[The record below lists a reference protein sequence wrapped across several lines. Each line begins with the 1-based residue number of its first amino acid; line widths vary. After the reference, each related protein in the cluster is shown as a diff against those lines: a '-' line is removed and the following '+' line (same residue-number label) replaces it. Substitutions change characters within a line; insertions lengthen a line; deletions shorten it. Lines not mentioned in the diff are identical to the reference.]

1 MEDNNELVTEVTE
14 NVDELA
20 TEELVDGGTEPIEE
34 ETVEEETTEEVNEP
48 VKTYTDAEVDEI
60 VKKKLYRQEQKLN
73 RELNKQLSSYKRAEE
88 VLNAG
93 LGTSNIEEATDNLT
107 NFYKEKGIT
116 IPEYQPTYNEYDMEA
131 GAEKEARETI
141 ESGYDAIVEEVDK
154 LASIGL
160 DKMSKRDKVM
170 FNILAQEREKIEN
183 EKEIASLGV
192 SKEELENEDFKAFS
206 NKYSSLSLKDKYE
219 LYSQLKAPKIE
230 NKMGSMKNGATS
242 TVKDYYSEEEISR
255 LTEEELNNPQ
265 VWEAVRRSMTQNY
278 KPY

>member
-1 MEDNNELVTEVTE
+1 MEDNKELVENTE

-20 TEELVDGGTEPIEE
+20 TEELVDGTTEPTIE
-34 ETVEEETTEEVNEP
+34 NSEP

-73 RELNKQLSSYKRAEE
+73 REFNKQMSSYKRAEE

-116 IPEYQPTYNEYDMEA
+116 VPEYH
-131 GAEKEARETI
+131 ETRSEHEI
-141 ESGYDAIVEEVDK
+141 EVLAKDDAKTIIDSGYEDIVEEVDR
-154 LASIGL
+154 LAEIGF
-160 DKMSKRDKVM
+160 DNMSKRDKII
-170 FNILAQEREKIEN
+170 FKELASERQRIEN

-192 SKEELENEDFKAFS
+192 SKEEIESDSFKEFS
-206 NKYSSLSLKDKYE
+206 SKLNPSLSLKEKYDM
-219 LYSQLKAPKIE
+219 YTQFKPKKNE
-230 NKMGSMKNGATS
+230 NIMGSMKNTATS
-242 TVKDYYSEEEISR
+242 QVKDYYSPEEISK
-255 LTEEELNNPQ
+255 LTDEELNDPQ
-265 VWEAVRRSMTQNY
+265 VWNAVRNSMTKDY

>member
-1 MEDNNELVTEVTE
+1 MEDNKELVENTE

-20 TEELVDGGTEPIEE
+20 TEELVDGSTEP
-34 ETVEEETTEEVNEP
+34 TEEVEETSSEP

-73 RELNKQLSSYKRAEE
+73 REFNKQLSSYKRAEE

-183 EKEIASLGV
+183 EKEVASLGV
-192 SKEELENEDFKAFS
+192 SKEELESEEFKAFS
-206 NKYSSLSLKDKYE
+206 NKYPSLSLKDKYE
-219 LYSQLKAPKIE
+219 LYSQIKPKKNE
-230 NKMGSMKNGATS
+230 NIMGSMKNRATS
-242 TVKDYYSEEEISR
+242 QVKDYYSPEEIAK
-255 LTEEELNNPQ
+255 LTEEDLDNPQ
-265 VWEAVRRSMTQNY
+265 VWAAVRRSQTMNY
-278 KPY
+278 KPYI